1 MSNWKELEEKYFLRT
16 GGRRIKITV
25 VKGEGAKVWD
35 EDGNE
40 YLDFVAGWAVNN
52 LGHCHPVVVEAIKN
66 QASNLISTSNDF
78 YTIPQ
83 IQLAELLVQNSC
95 LDRVFFSNSGAEAN
109 EGAIKL
115 ARKYGK
121 IYLDGAYEVITTMHS
136 FHGRTLAMV
145 AATGKPEYQQPYTP
159 MPQGF
164 LNVEY
169 NSIDDIRKATSSK
182 TCAIMLELVQG
193 EGGVNVSDREYIRE
207 LRMWCDERGI
217 LLILD
222 EVQTGCGRLGTLF
235 GYEQY
240 GIEPDVMTLA
250 KGLGCGV
257 PIGAILAKEKASVFQ
272 PGDHG
277 STYGGNPLVCAAA
290 YAAQKFIIEN
300 KVPGNAKK
308 VGAYFKD
315 ALEGLRSKHPIIR
328 EVRGMGLLLA
338 TEFEADISADVA
350 ASCINRGLLVNQVT
364 PNALRFMPPLIIT
377 EAEVDQAIGI
387 LDGSIAEV
395 AASVKGQAAV

>member
-1 MSNWKELEEKYFLRT
+1 MTMNNWKELEEKYFLRT

-25 VKGEGAKVWD
+25 VKGEGARVWD
-35 EDGNE
+35 DEGNE
-40 YLDFVAGWAVNN
+40 YLDFLAGWAVNN
-52 LGHCHPVVVEAIKN
+52 LGHCHPVVVDAIKN
-66 QASNLISTSNDF
+66 QASTLILASNDV

-121 IYLDGAYEVITTMHS
+121 LHLDGAYEVITTMHS

-159 MPQGF
+159 LPAGF
-164 LNVEY
+164 VNVEF
-169 NSIDDIRKATSSK
+169 NSFEEIMRATSAR
-182 TCAIMLELVQG
+182 TCAVMLELVQG
-193 EGGVNVSDREYIRE
+193 EGGVNISDPEYVKE
-207 LRMWCDERGI
+207 LRNWCDERGI
-217 LLILD
+217 LLIFD

-240 GIEPDVMTLA
+240 GIEPDIMTLA

-290 YAAQKFIIEN
+290 FAAQKFIIEN
-300 KVPGNAKK
+300 KIPDNAKM
-308 VGAYFKD
+308 VGAYFKE
-315 ALEGLRSKHPIIR
+315 ALEELRSKHSIVR
-328 EVRGMGLLLA
+328 EIRGMGLLLA
-338 TEFEADISADVA
+338 MEFQTDISATVA
-350 ASCINRGLLVNQVT
+350 GICTENGLLVNQVT
-364 PNALRFMPPLIIT
+364 ANALRFMPPLIIT
-377 EAEVDQAIGI
+377 EADVDRAIDI
-387 LDGSIAEV
+387 LDRSIVSV
-395 AASVKGQAAV
+395 AATV

>member
-1 MSNWKELEEKYFLRT
+1 MTMNNWKELEEKYFLRT

-25 VKGEGAKVWD
+25 VKGEGARVWD
-35 EDGNE
+35 DEGNE
-40 YLDFVAGWAVNN
+40 DLDFLAGCAVNN
-52 LGHCHPVVVEAIKN
+52 LGHCHPVVVDAIKN
-66 QASNLISTSNDF
+66 QASTLILASNDV

-121 IYLDGAYEVITTMHS
+121 LHLDGAYEVITTMHS

-159 MPQGF
+159 LPAGF
-164 LNVEY
+164 VNVEF
-169 NSIDDIRKATSSK
+169 NSFEEIMRATSAR
-182 TCAIMLELVQG
+182 TCAVMLELVQG
-193 EGGVNVSDREYIRE
+193 EGGVNISDPEYVKE
-207 LRMWCDERGI
+207 LRNWCDERGI
-217 LLILD
+217 LLIFD

-240 GIEPDVMTLA
+240 GIEPDIMTLA

-290 YAAQKFIIEN
+290 FAAQKFIIEN
-300 KVPGNAKK
+300 KIPDNAKM
-308 VGAYFKD
+308 VGAYFKE
-315 ALEGLRSKHPIIR
+315 ALEELRSKHSIVR
-328 EVRGMGLLLA
+328 EIRGMGLLLA
-338 TEFEADISADVA
+338 MEFQTDISATVA
-350 ASCINRGLLVNQVT
+350 GICTENGLLVNQVT
-364 PNALRFMPPLIIT
+364 ANALRFMPPLIIT
-377 EAEVDQAIGI
+377 EADVDRAIDI
-387 LDGSIAEV
+387 LDRSIVSV
-395 AASVKGQAAV
+395 AATV

>member
-1 MSNWKELEEKYFLRT
+1 MTMNNWKELEEKYFLRT

-25 VKGEGAKVWD
+25 VKGEGARVWD
-35 EDGNE
+35 DEGNE
-40 YLDFVAGWAVNN
+40 YLDFLAGWAVNN
-52 LGHCHPVVVEAIKN
+52 LGHCHPVVVDAIKN
-66 QASNLISTSNDF
+66 QASTLILASNDV

-121 IYLDGAYEVITTMHS
+121 LHLDGAYEVITTMHS

-159 MPQGF
+159 LPAGF
-164 LNVEY
+164 VNVEF
-169 NSIDDIRKATSSK
+169 NSIEEIMRATSAR
-182 TCAIMLELVQG
+182 TCAVMLELVQG
-193 EGGVNVSDREYIRE
+193 EGGVNISDPEYVKE
-207 LRMWCDERGI
+207 LRNWCDERSL
-217 LLILD
+217 LLIFD

-240 GIEPDVMTLA
+240 GIEPDIMTLA

-290 YAAQKFIIEN
+290 FAAQKFIIEN
-300 KVPGNAKK
+300 KIPDNAKM
-308 VGAYFKD
+308 VGAYFKE
-315 ALEGLRSKHPIIR
+315 ALEELKSKHSIVR
-328 EVRGMGLLLA
+328 EIRGMGLLLA
-338 TEFEADISADVA
+338 MEFQTDISATVA
-350 ASCINRGLLVNQVT
+350 AICTENGLLVNQVT
-364 PNALRFMPPLIIT
+364 ANALRFMPPLIIT
-377 EAEVDQAIGI
+377 EADVDRAIDI
-387 LDGSIAEV
+387 LDRSIVSV
-395 AASVKGQAAV
+395 AATV